1 MYMLYS
7 VPKGVPFKYGRYAIQ
22 LLFWVRVP
30 DQITKK
36 SSLSRVG
43 YIFSYIFGYTRT
55 HATFFSPDEV
65 GTRPSVTGFGRRP
78 PRYGGYANHEVMML
92 LSIHFRHE

>member
-1 MYMLYS
+1 VS
-7 VPKGVPFKYGRYAIQ
+7 VRVFLKYGRYAIQ

-36 SSLSRVG
+36 SALSSVG

-65 GTRPSVTGFGRRP
+65 GTRPSVTGFGCRP
-78 PRYGGYANHEVMML
+78 PRYGGYANHEVVML